1 MRKILLV
8 EDDKSL
14 LVLLRH
20 CLETEGY
27 MVVAAETGGA
37 AMNWLKESRFD
48 LALLDLTLP
57 DMNGAEICASIKE
70 SPRTRSTPVIIL
82 TGNTSNEAR
91 IRTGLEANADIFL
104 NKPIDPADLRKAVKT
119 IIEAA
124 ERKKLLLRRSIKDRL
139 GE

>member
-1 MRKILLV
+1 MPKILLV

-14 LVLLRH
+14 LVLLKH

-27 MVVAAETGGA
+27 MVVTAETGDA
-37 AMNWLKESRFD
+37 AMNWIKESRFD
-48 LALLDLTLP
+48 LVLLDLMLP
-57 DMNGAEICASIKE
+57 DMNGAQICASIKE
-70 SPRTRSTPVIIL
+70 SPRTRSIPVIIL

-91 IRTGLEANADIFL
+91 IRTGLEANSDLFL